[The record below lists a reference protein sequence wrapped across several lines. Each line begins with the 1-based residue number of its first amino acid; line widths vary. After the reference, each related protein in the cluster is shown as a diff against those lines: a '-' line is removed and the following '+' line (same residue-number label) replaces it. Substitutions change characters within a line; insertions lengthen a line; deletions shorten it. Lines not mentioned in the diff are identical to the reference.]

1 LNTLFWLIV
10 AGLILAALAM
20 LVPALLKKQLPV
32 DDEHQQRNINI
43 ARQRLAELEQ
53 QLREG
58 VLTQTQF
65 NEQYTELQ
73 LILNDDIEAAINA
86 QPSNQ
91 QGRWVIPMLAVLIPC
106 LSLLIYLLLG
116 DTNALSKAELQANES
131 KAAENIAQMIGK
143 LEQRLQQQPD
153 DIEGWKVLGRSYS
166 YLQQYQQA
174 AEVYAKLHNS
184 LPDDTDVQLQ
194 YANNL
199 AMSRGGRMTGE
210 PAQLIGEVL
219 EKQPD
224 NATALWLGGVAKAE
238 QGDFKLA
245 KQYWEKLASLLPAD
259 SESLQQVQQ
268 MLVALDAELA
278 KNTAAVAGMDI
289 QVAVDIDPA
298 LKTKL
303 AANSTVFIYAQAVTG
318 PKMPLAIVR
327 KQLADLPLKLVL
339 NDSMAMQASTHLGQ
353 YQQLRIVARVSQ
365 SGQAMSQPG
374 DLIGSTELSQPFAQQ
389 VASVLINQEVK

>member
-1 LNTLFWLIV
+1 MNTLFWLIV

>member
-1 LNTLFWLIV
+1 MNTLFWIIV

-20 LVPALLKKQLPV
+20 LAPALLKTQLPV
-32 DDEHQQRNINI
+32 DDDHQQRNIKI
-43 ARQRLAELEQ
+43 ARQRLAELKQ
-53 QLREG
+53 QLQEG

-65 NEQYTELQ
+65 DEQYTELQ
-73 LILNDDIEAAINA
+73 LILNDDIEAAVKV

-116 DTNALSKAELQANES
+116 DTNALNKAELQANES

-153 DIEGWKVLGRSYS
+153 DIEGWKMLGRSYT

-184 LPDDTDVQLQ
+184 LPDDIDVQLL

-210 PAQLIGEVL
+210 PGQLISQVL

-238 QGDFKLA
+238 EGDFKLA

-268 MLVALDAELA
+268 MLVALKAELA
-278 KNTAAVAGMDI
+278 KNTAAIAGVDI
-289 QVAVDIDPA
+289 QVAVDIDPN

-303 AANSTVFIYAQAVTG
+303 AANTTVFIYAQAITG

-339 NDSMAMQASTHLGQ
+339 NDSMAMQPSTHLGA

-374 DLIGSTELSQPFAQQ
+374 DLIGSTEISQPFAKQ